1 MAVKIKT
8 VSKRNPRDLVAPVKF
23 YAQAVADGSV
33 DLNDLAEIIATQ
45 CTVSKA
51 DCYAV
56 LIALEGNIIRELK
69 KGRII
74 RLGELG
80 SFQIGISSEPSIN
93 LEEVSATSVKKA
105 RINFRPGFGLRSM
118 LKNLVYK
125 KAQDQVA

>member
-8 VSKRNPRDLVAPVKF
+8 VQKRNPRDLVAPAKF
-23 YAQAVADGSV
+23 YAQAIADGSV

-56 LIALEGNIIRELK
+56 LIALESNIIRELK

-80 SFQIGISSEPSIN
+80 SFQVGVSSEGSD
-93 LEEVSATSVKKA
+93 LSEDVSAASVKKSK
-105 RINFRPGFGLRSM
+105 INFRPGFSLRGM
-118 LKNLVYK
+118 LKALVYK
-125 KAQDQVA
+125 KAQEQVA